1 MKKALKYVFLVLFA
15 ALASIGI
22 YEFIE
27 ANEPVKTEGN
37 ILVYQDD
44 LEKSFLEDTDYTI
57 DEPKVILNPYGN
69 SPLTALII
77 FETNDLTTPTI
88 TIKGKD
94 GAEDITHTFIP
105 NKVHILPVYGLYADY
120 ENEVVI
126 NVSEKEKTIKI
137 KTEALPKDFIKDD
150 VTENSL
156 KNGQF
161 YFTTPEDKNY
171 TVAYDNDGEVRWYLT
186 GDYKWEVQRLNNGHL
201 LISSD
206 KLVNLPYYSKG
217 LMEIDLLGKI
227 YYQYDIPNGYH
238 HSVIEMPSGNF
249 LVASNNFKDGT
260 VEDYIIEIDRNS
272 GEIVKEINLHKLQNN
287 NKENW
292 LGINSLNY
300 DSKTNSI
307 TFSGENGNMLAN
319 IDYKSGEINWLIA
332 DKNNVPEKYQKYL
345 LNTEDI
351 VMPNHPQS
359 LEILNN
365 GSLAFINTKD
375 DGIYLTIYN
384 IDTKNK
390 SVEMVSEDKLDD
402 EALDAS
408 ITITDENN
416 YVLTAGSYFKEKNN
430 DKTFTIDTDTD
441 LYNTAKLDL
450 YANDTYTSGAGTKLG
465 SLGITETSKDIS
477 VLFHKSDETVID
489 KYNLS
494 FVKEADRLVVT
505 GTFKKSD
512 DVQIILDNF
521 LTKRT
526 YDMVISDTPYE
537 NNNNKNEEVTV
548 SKYINSD
555 DIYGKFY
562 IYIRIN
568 DVNYKLWKYVTF

>member
-27 ANEPVKTEGN
+27 ANEPVETEGN

-44 LEKSFLEDTDYTI
+44 LEKSFLADTDYTI

>member
-27 ANEPVKTEGN
+27 ANEPVETEGN

-44 LEKSFLEDTDYTI
+44 LEKSFLADTDYTI

-137 KTEALPKDFIKDD
+137 KTEALPKDFIKADI
-150 VTENSL
+150 TENDL

-402 EALDAS
+402 EALDAN